1 MFKKK
6 TEEEKEADRLES
18 QRRKEAADQER
29 AAEAQR
35 QAERAFAA
43 SPAGRARQAFEA
55 GDTLFQFEIDLK
67 NTKAVVIPMMTAT
80 TQSSSTDPG
89 AILNSV
95 CREGW
100 DLVNGSFVFHELGS
114 ESRDKFLAS
123 GQNIAVKG
131 TVIGYYV
138 FRRTPDNRQ
147 VDSAAH
153 TPQLTAT

>member
-6 TEEEKEADRLES
+6 TDEEKEVERLEAE
-18 QRRKEAADQER
+18 RRKEIAAQEK
-29 AAEAQR
+29 AKEAQR
-35 QAERAFAA
+35 KAEQAFAA
-43 SPAGRARQAFEA
+43 SPAGQARNAFEA
-55 GDTLFQFEIDLK
+55 GNALFQFEIDLK
-67 NTKAVVIPMMTAT
+67 NTKAVVVPMMTAT
-80 TQSSSTDPG
+80 TQTTSTDPS

-138 FRRTPDNRQ
+138 FRRCEANRHI
-147 VDSAAH
+147 DPA
-153 TPQLTAT
+153 PATGAIRGS